1 MRDKLIVLLYKIR
14 EVVLNSFQK
23 SVKPKAVEEL
33 VDYYFYR
40 RLANFL
46 VPFFVRLR
54 FSPNQVT
61 FLSLI
66 TGLLASYLVF
76 HRYFFWG
83 TLIAIVAIIF
93 DCCDGQVARLTGKTS
108 PFGRG
113 MDGLCDSIWISF
125 LWIGLYHSQ
134 ILQEAGYA
142 SIVVPMAFAG
152 LSTVLHCWR
161 FDGIKISYIN
171 QAMPHIAEQG
181 VDAEYALQLLKQEI
195 KKLNPLTSFVAFA
208 VFFQSYFFVPSI
220 KKDKKIISVE
230 HQEYARKIL
239 DPQMRLWS
247 FLGEGSHNTLFLL
260 ALCLVG
266 IYPHLMVGMI
276 YFFIIVLNLYWII
289 LEARWRRVLVKIKVY
304 L

>member
-1 MRDKLIVLLYKIR
+1 M
-14 EVVLNSFQK
+14 NSFQK

-46 VPFFVRLR
+46 VPLFVRLR

-61 FLSLI
+61 SLSLI

-76 HRYFFWG
+76 YRYFFWG
-83 TLIAIVAIIF
+83 TFVAIMAIIF

-142 SIVVPMAFAG
+142 SIVGPMAIAG
-152 LSTVLHCWR
+152 LSMVLHCWR

-181 VDAEYALQLLKQEI
+181 VDSEYALQLLKQEI
-195 KKLNPLTSFVAFA
+195 KKLNPFTSFVAFA
-208 VFFQSYFFVPSI
+208 IFFQSYFFVPKI
-220 KKDKKIISVE
+220 KKEKKIYLDETSTRNI
-230 HQEYARKIL
+230 QNIL
-239 DPQMRLWS
+239 DPEIRLWS
-247 FLGEGSHNTLFLL
+247 FLGEGSHNTLFLF
-260 ALCLVG
+260 ALCWVG
-266 IYPHLMVGMI
+266 IYPHAMVGMI
-276 YFFIIVLNLYWII
+276 FFFIIVLNLYWFI
-289 LEARWRRVLVKIKVY
+289 LEIRWRRVEQKIKVY
-304 L
+304 F